1 MRRRRHSG
9 FTTIELAFVLAIVSL
24 LAAIAVIE
32 LNTQVMLARRTEGL
46 IGLNALWKAQ
56 QLHLVEHGRY
66 AASFAEL
73 DFAIEGGSLVP
84 LTPNMYR
91 GPLYTYQLTQPWGV
105 GSYYCIAT
113 AQLDGDPWPDVLE
126 VMETGGGTP

>member
-91 GPLYTYQLTQPWGV
+91 GRCTPTSSRSPGEWARTTASPRR
-105 GSYYCIAT
+105 SSTAT
-113 AQLDGDPWPDVLE
+113 RGP
-126 VMETGGGTP
+126 TCSR